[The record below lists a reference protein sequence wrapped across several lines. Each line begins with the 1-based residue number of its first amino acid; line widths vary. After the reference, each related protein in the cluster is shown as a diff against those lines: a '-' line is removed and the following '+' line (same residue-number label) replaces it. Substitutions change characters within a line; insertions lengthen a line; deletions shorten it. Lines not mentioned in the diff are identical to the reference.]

1 MRSISAFFAVVL
13 LFSLAGCASI
23 GLRDASLQ
31 LQISPLPLLRGQ
43 PALAE
48 VNAPLD
54 ADKVTGTV
62 LVMGSPELIFRK
74 NAEKGI
80 WYFYGSIPF
89 SPWVQPGSYTVRVM
103 VYSAR
108 EKPHYTEMKVDLK

>member
-1 MRSISAFFAVVL
+1 MRPFLSLVFLFL
-13 LFSLAGCASI
+13 LTGCASI
-23 GLRDASLQ
+23 GLRDDSLQ
-31 LQISPLPLLRGQ
+31 LQITPLPLLRGQ

-48 VNAPLD
+48 VNAPLE
-54 ADKVTGTV
+54 AEKVIGTV
-62 LVMGSPELIFRK
+62 LVMGSPELVFRK

-80 WYFYGSIPF
+80 WYFYGAIPF

-103 VYSAR
+103 VYSPH